1 MKTIAYNIKTK
12 RLVIRA
18 LEPKDAFLIKET
30 IDESLQHL
38 SRWLG
43 WAKNEPE
50 DIEKK
55 IQRMRH
61 SRASFDLDK
70 NYIYG
75 IFLADE
81 SKLIGNIALNLTVGE
96 DAREIGY
103 WIHADYLNQGYATE
117 AAAALVKVVFE
128 TNQAERIEIHCDDE
142 NSISS
147 AIPRKLAF
155 HKEAIIRRN
164 ETNEKGNR
172 KKDQIWILFK
182 EDYQH
187 IDKLNIEMQAF
198 DIIDRKIL

>member
-1 MKTIAYNIKTK
+1 MKTIAYKIKTK

-81 SKLIGNIALNLTVGE
+81 SKLIGNIALKLTVGE

-117 AAAALVKVVFE
+117 ATAALVKVVFE
-128 TNQAERIEIHCDDE
+128 TNQAERVEIHCDDE

-164 ETNEKGNR
+164 ETNKKGIV
-172 KKDQIWILFK
+172 KKIKFGFCLKKI
-182 EDYQH
+182 
-187 IDKLNIEMQAF
+187 INI
-198 DIIDRKIL
+198 

>member
-1 MKTIAYNIKTK
+1 MKTIAYKIKTK

-75 IFLADE
+75 IFLSDE
-81 SKLIGNIALNLTVGE
+81 SKLIGNIALKLTVGE

-103 WIHADYLNQGYATE
+103 WIHVDYLNQGYATE

-147 AIPRKLAF
+147 AIPRRLAF

-172 KKDQIWILFK
+172 KKNQIWILFK